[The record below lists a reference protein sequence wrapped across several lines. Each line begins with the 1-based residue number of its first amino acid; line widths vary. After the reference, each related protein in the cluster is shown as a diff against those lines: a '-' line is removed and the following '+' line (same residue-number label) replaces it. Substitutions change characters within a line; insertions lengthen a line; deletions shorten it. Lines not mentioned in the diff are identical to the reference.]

1 MPNLELGAPHLLFLH
16 YPEARQF
23 IINEF
28 EQPIESILFTDP
40 IDRILLR
47 LPMHK
52 IVFTPPIEK
61 KALHPMK
68 ATIALIAKHAYH
80 PLSENIEFVEFLL
93 LIEFF

>member
-1 MPNLELGAPHLLFLH
+1 
-16 YPEARQF
+16 
-23 IINEF
+23 
-28 EQPIESILFTDP
+28 
-40 IDRILLR
+40 
-47 LPMHK
+47 MHK

-80 PLSENIEFVEFLL
+80 PLRENIEFAEFLL